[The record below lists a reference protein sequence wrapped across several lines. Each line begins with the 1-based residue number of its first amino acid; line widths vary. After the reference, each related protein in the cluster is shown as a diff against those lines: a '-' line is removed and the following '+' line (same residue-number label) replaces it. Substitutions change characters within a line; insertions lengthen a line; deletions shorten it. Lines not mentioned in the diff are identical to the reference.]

1 VSLYAIV
8 PVQRLDLA
16 KSRLASVLTSAERSA
31 LVLRLLDTVLPA
43 LAGSELVTATTVV
56 SPDPA
61 ALEHAAAF
69 GAIPLLQAGSGLNAA
84 IRQGREVARDHGA
97 EELLIVLADLPF
109 LTTAVVDDLLE
120 ASAGASVTLA
130 PDRHGTGTNA
140 LVLRPLD
147 AIEPA
152 FGSGSYAAHVAAA
165 AARGRSLHT
174 FHAHATAFDVDTPED
189 LRALNAVF
197 STAHPL

>member
-8 PVQRLDLA
+8 PVQQLDLA
-16 KSRLASVLTSAERSA
+16 KSRLTQVLTPAERSA
-31 LVLRLLDTVLPA
+31 LVLRLLDNVLPA
-43 LAGSELVTATTVV
+43 LAGSELVTATIIV
-56 SPDPA
+56 SPDPT
-61 ALEHAAAF
+61 ALGHAATF
-69 GAIPLLQAGSGLNAA
+69 GAIPLRQVGSGLNAA
-84 IRQGREVARDHGA
+84 LHQGREVARQQGA

-109 LTTAVVDDLLE
+109 LTTPVVDDLLE

-152 FGSGSYAAHVAAA
+152 FGTGSYQAHVAAA
-165 AARGRSLHT
+165 AARRRSLHT

-189 LRALNAVF
+189 LRALNALF
-197 STAHPL
+197 STAQP